1 MVPFQSYIIVGAI
14 SAFIAFGSAW
24 QIQGWRYGSI
34 INEQKA
40 EAAKVLVEATEA
52 ARANEKAAAE
62 RANKIEVQYVEQKD
76 RNSKLLALYPLSFT
90 SAGEFCGC
98 GCGMPGGSE
107 TGVSPNESTGSELSA
122 ITSEFLRN
130 LAYRCDE
137 AATYAVACKQWADS
151 VK

>member
-1 MVPFQSYIIVGAI
+1 MIPFQSYIIVGAA
-14 SAFIAFGSAW
+14 SAVIAFGSAW
-24 QIQGWRYGSI
+24 RVQDWRYGSI

-40 EAAKVLVEATEA
+40 EAARVLTDAVEA

-76 RNSKLLALYPLSFT
+76 RNSKLLADYRNIRLRDPGGKSCT
-90 SAGEFCGC
+90 NP
-98 GCGMPGGSE
+98 MPGSSE

-137 AATYAVACKQWADS
+137 AATYAVACKQWADGLP
-151 VK
+151 